1 MSTHKI
7 PFSMKENGNHSKLS
21 QICNQ
26 GIFSLRLKNE
36 FETAVVNEPPVFDP
50 LKFYCSCNSVSFIF
64 QDYSFQCYFRQRWF
78 DNRLRFDIR
87 NITEVTLNNLFLSHI
102 WKPNTYFLNGQRSNQ
117 HNITVPNLFVRIR
130 EDGRVYLSRRL
141 ETHFYP

>member
-1 MSTHKI
+1 MGDVESPGCSNCIVRLYIHHGQTSDSVHN
-7 PFSMKENGNHSKLS
+7 S
-21 QICNQ
+21 
-26 GIFSLRLKNE
+26 IF
-36 FETAVVNEPPVFDP
+36 P
-50 LKFYCSCNSVSFIF
+50 F

-130 EDGRVYLSRRL
+130 DDGRVYLSRRCVYVQNI
-141 ETHFYP
+141 HCI

>member
-1 MSTHKI
+1 MGLQKI
-7 PFSMKENGNHSKLS
+7 HTTNKHLEVIIYLQNIIYVLGNILDFGARAGIHQFKTNYVYSMFL
-21 QICNQ
+21 
-26 GIFSLRLKNE
+26 
-36 FETAVVNEPPVFDP
+36 
-50 LKFYCSCNSVSFIF
+50 F

-130 EDGRVYLSRRL
+130 DDGRVYLSRRSV
-141 ETHFYP
+141 